1 MRDSTAELQIT
12 LCWFPPVAGLKG
24 VKLRPSVSDLA
35 AGFSIAPSWYG
46 QRCPPRGG
54 DIAQVAPARSAVQG
68 VGREVFPEDRA
79 GRYDALPRFPS
90 RALDTFPPDVETI
103 PGMSCCCSN
112 RRV

>member
-54 DIAQVAPARSAVQG
+54 TSPRSPLPALWCRVWDERCFPRSVLEG
-68 VGREVFPEDRA
+68 TMLCPVFPHV
-79 GRYDALPRFPS
+79 LWIRFH
-90 RALDTFPPDVETI
+90 
-103 PGMSCCCSN
+103 
-112 RRV
+112 